1 MQRLRRACENVK
13 RALSTQTSATI
24 ELEALKDG
32 VDLRETISRARFE
45 ELNMELFRKTM
56 QPVATALKDAKM
68 DKGDI
73 DEVVLIG
80 GSTRIPKVQQL
91 LSEYFNGKE
100 PTKGINPDEAV
111 AYGAAVQGAVL
122 SGAAADATKD
132 MVIIDV
138 TPLTLGIE
146 TAGGVMTPL
155 IPRGTSIPV
164 RKSQTF
170 STYADNQPGVNIQ
183 VRVRVRVR
191 VRDRVRVA
199 SPPACPARPRPG
211 ARP

>member
-1 MQRLRRACENVK
+1 MAHFAKVFERKAKLDIRGDKRAMQRLRRACENVK

-132 MVIIDV
+132 MV
-138 TPLTLGIE
+138 
-146 TAGGVMTPL
+146 
-155 IPRGTSIPV
+155 SIP
-164 RKSQTF
+164 
-170 STYADNQPGVNIQ
+170 AL
-183 VRVRVRVR
+183 
-191 VRDRVRVA
+191 
-199 SPPACPARPRPG
+199 
-211 ARP
+211 